1 MKGFPLKRMVALPAV
16 AALAFGLA
24 ACGSENESGGD
35 DGDSTKEG
43 TQLSGT
49 LSGAGASSQDA
60 AQQAWSAGFLEKHPD
75 VTVNYDPIGS
85 GGGREQFTQGGTDF
99 GGTDAAL
106 EGEELEAATKR
117 CGKVVEVPT
126 YISPI
131 ALIFKVEG
139 VDELNLKPDTIAKIF
154 NQKITKWNDPEI
166 AKTNPDAKL
175 PDTAITP
182 VNRSDE
188 SGTTENFVEY
198 LSAVAPDAWPHEVSG
213 DWPVKGGEA
222 AQGTSG
228 VVQAVKNGSGTI
240 GYADASQAGDLA
252 TVKVGVGEEFT
263 AYSPE
268 AAAKI
273 VEVSERVEG
282 RGEYDFAYDL
292 ARDTTESGAYPI
304 VLVSYAMACAE
315 YDDKKTADLVK
326 AYLSYMVSED
336 GQAAAAESAGSAP
349 LSDAL
354 RKQVTPAIEAI
365 SAG

>member
-1 MKGFPLKRMVALPAV
+1 MKGFPLKRMVAIPA
-16 AALAFGLA
+16 AAAMAFGLV
-24 ACGSENESGGD
+24 ACGSSNESGDNGGGSD
-35 DGDSTKEG
+35 KGM
-43 TQLSGT
+43 QLSGT

-60 AQQAWSAGFLEKHPD
+60 AQQGWSAGFLEKNPD
-75 VTVNYDPIGS
+75 VTINYDPIGS
-85 GGGREQFTQGGTDF
+85 GGGREQFINGGSDF
-99 GGTDAAL
+99 GGTDAYL
-106 EGEELEAATKR
+106 DDEEVAGAEKR
-117 CGKVVEVPT
+117 CGELVEVPV

-131 ALIFKVEG
+131 ALIFKVDG
-139 VDELNLKPDTIAKIF
+139 VDELKLKPETVAKIF

-198 LSAVAPDAWPHEVSG
+198 LSAAAPDAWPHEVSG

-240 GYADASQAGDLA
+240 GYADASQAGDLS
-252 TVKVGVGEEFT
+252 TVQVGVGEEFVG
-263 AYSPE
+263 YSPE
-268 AAAKI
+268 AAAKV
-273 VEVSERVEG
+273 VEVSERVKG

-292 ARDTTESGAYPI
+292 ARDTKESGAYPI
-304 VLVSYAMACAE
+304 VLVSYAMACSE
-315 YDDKKTADLVK
+315 YDDKKTAELVK
-326 AYLSYMVSED
+326 GYLSYMVSED
-336 GQAAAAESAGSAP
+336 GQAAAADAAGSAP
-349 LSDAL
+349 LSDEL
-354 RKQVTPAIEAI
+354 RKQIMPAVEAI